1 MAFYEPESTDEQ
13 INQAAELAG
22 LGSLLNE
29 IGLDGQIG
37 ASGRTISGG
46 QAQRVALARAFLS
59 RTRNILFLDEPT
71 AHLDNETE
79 LEIKANILPLLE
91 NKLVLLLHIDSIGFH
106 QWIWSSYSMKAKLKE
121 LAPMN
126 SYWLRIVTIKNCSVK
141 CEVLMMIKITD
152 RKWRP

>member
-46 QAQRVALARAFLS
+46 QAQRVALARAF
-59 RTRNILFLDEPT
+59 
-71 AHLDNETE
+71 
-79 LEIKANILPLLE
+79 
-91 NKLVLLLHIDSIGFH
+91 
-106 QWIWSSYSMKAKLKE
+106 
-121 LAPMN
+121 
-126 SYWLRIVTIKNCSVK
+126 
-141 CEVLMMIKITD
+141 
-152 RKWRP
+152 